1 MYRKHKEIFSVK
13 NLFKIS
19 LVLYQQ
25 FNENIQKKWKFKY
38 TLLFTSRK
46 DIIIFLA
53 IYISIR
59 NVDLFYIFMEF
70 QISIR
75 YYT

>member
-25 FNENIQKKWKFKY
+25 FNESIQINENLSIPYYLHLRK
-38 TLLFTSRK
+38 TL
-46 DIIIFLA
+46 
-53 IYISIR
+53 
-59 NVDLFYIFMEF
+59 
-70 QISIR
+70 
-75 YYT
+75 